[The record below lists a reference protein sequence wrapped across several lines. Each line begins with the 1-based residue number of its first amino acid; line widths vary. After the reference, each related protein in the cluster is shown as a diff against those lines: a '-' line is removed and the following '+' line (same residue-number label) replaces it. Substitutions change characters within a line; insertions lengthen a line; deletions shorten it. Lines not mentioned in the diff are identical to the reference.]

1 MKNSE
6 KLRMLDALD
15 EKYLEEANEDIR
27 FRSKTPMWVKGLSV
41 AACAVLV
48 FAFSLGSFFL
58 HEEYDSATEISE
70 NDYASDGQVMWFWN
84 EEKGFLFYAD
94 RSSIEYI
101 TVEDKGYPELE
112 VTTTTEGKY
121 DLPRDFY
128 PTEAYGD
135 YASYAYF
142 YSKAEWKNIE
152 KKLGEIT
159 LMLSFD
165 ENISCSAEVYRIE
178 NIDPYYAVAIKP
190 DAANTYVQRGKLD
203 GYLLFYRK
211 DVRFES
217 FSALAEAYDL
227 KNQMYTG
234 KVSVQ
239 GLMTGTGV
247 IQSIIYPSEEN
258 RLFCEK
264 LLQVDGKAV
273 DVTLPKIDRS
283 IGIDCGFLVTSG
295 AFGIQI
301 FEGGYLATNIGGKLH
316 IFDIGKEAAAMLIE
330 EGMALSPS
338 TGGVTVYDGEL
349 DASMHE
355 QTEVSKGYIPEETTG
370 ETAVDPYM
378 PEPIG
383 T

>member
-41 AACAVLV
+41 AACAALVL
-48 FAFSLGSFFL
+48 SLSLAPLFL
-58 HEEYDSATEISE
+58 QGNDSMEKADGYSTSNSE
-70 NDYASDGQVMWFWN
+70 TLWFWDAEN
-84 EEKGFLFYAD
+84 GFFSNVDQAGL
-94 RSSIEYI
+94 EYI
-101 TVEDKGYPELE
+101 AAEGNTGTPES
-112 VTTTTEGKY
+112 VTTSDNKY
-121 DLPRDFY
+121 SLFGDLY
-128 PTEAYGD
+128 PTVADGAYAQYG
-135 YASYAYF
+135 YYLGRVELKY
-142 YSKAEWKNIE
+142 IE
-152 KKLGEIT
+152 EKLGETT
-159 LMLSFD
+159 LMLNPD
-165 ENISCSAEVYRIE
+165 KQISCKAEVYRIKG
-178 NIDPYYAVAIKP
+178 IDPQYVVAVKADTASP
-190 DAANTYVQRGKLD
+190 YVQGGKLE

-211 DVRFES
+211 DPHFES

-247 IQSIIYPSEEN
+247 IQNIIYPSEEN

-264 LLQVDGKAV
+264 LLQIDGKAV
-273 DVTLPKIDRS
+273 DVTLPKTDRS

-338 TGGVTVYDGEL
+338 TGGITTIYGEEE
-349 DASMHE
+349 DPMPST
-355 QTEVSKGYIPEETTG
+355 TETSGGYIPEETTG
-370 ETAVDPYM
+370 EDPYAI
-378 PEPIG
+378 EPIG